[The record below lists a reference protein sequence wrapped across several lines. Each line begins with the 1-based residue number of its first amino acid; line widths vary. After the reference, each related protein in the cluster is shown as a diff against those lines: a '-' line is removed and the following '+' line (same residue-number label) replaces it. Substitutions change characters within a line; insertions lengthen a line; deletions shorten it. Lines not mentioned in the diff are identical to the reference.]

1 MKTKILVI
9 EDEISIQVLLQHVL
23 ESHGYEVL
31 IANDSKEG
39 LLFLEHNT
47 FDIVCTDIMLPY
59 INGLDLCKIIREKYP
74 EILVIVVSSQ
84 SQKNE
89 KDKVMESGAHG
100 YITKPF
106 DVESLLKL
114 LRTVLQEKIQ

>member
-23 ESHGYEVL
+23 ESNGYEVL

-39 LLFLEHNT
+39 LQFLEHNT

-114 LRTVLQEKIQ
+114 LRTVLQEKI